1 MPDPSDGP
9 WISFAVLCE
18 KTIEDK
24 LGRLTLI
31 NIVDQVNFTPTQGQD
46 NVAQPLAVPIKLV
59 AAIGFKGG
67 ILKGSS
73 DIKLQF
79 IKPSGEP
86 GPNMKVSVLFQGDER
101 GTNLIT
107 ELNLILNE
115 EGLYWIEVSVQEQFM
130 TRIPLRLAFQR
141 VVFGPAS

>member
-1 MPDPSDGP
+1 MPDPSQGP
-9 WISFAVLCE
+9 WVSFAVLCE

-31 NIVDQVNFTPTQGQD
+31 NIVDQINFTPPQGQD
-46 NVAQPLAVPIKLV
+46 AADQPLVVPIRLV

-73 DIKLQF
+73 EIKLQF
-79 IKPSGEP
+79 IKPDGER
-86 GPNMKVSVLFQGDER
+86 GASMGVSVLFQGDER
-101 GTNLIT
+101 GTNLVT
-107 ELNLILNE
+107 DLSLTLNE
-115 EGLYWIEVSVQEQFM
+115 EGLYWIEVYVQEQFM

-141 VVFGPAS
+141 VVFGPSS